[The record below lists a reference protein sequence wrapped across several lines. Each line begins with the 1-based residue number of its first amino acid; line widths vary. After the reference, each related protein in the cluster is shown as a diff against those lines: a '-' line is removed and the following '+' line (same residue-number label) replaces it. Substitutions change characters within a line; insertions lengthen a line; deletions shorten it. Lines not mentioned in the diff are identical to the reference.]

1 VEEPDNRGLTERGTS
16 PGPVADTYRLQVWH
30 DGHGPA
36 LKVPQALR
44 PFYHCA
50 NFTAQSLPQEETMD
64 IKERVVDGVSILDL
78 AGKIVLGEGD
88 MQIKER
94 IRELLNDGQKRILLN
109 LEGVSYID
117 SAGLGALISS
127 YTTTRREGGNLKL
140 VNLTKRI
147 QDLLAITKLI
157 TVFDTFEDEKKA
169 IASF

>member
-1 VEEPDNRGLTERGTS
+1 
-16 PGPVADTYRLQVWH
+16 
-30 DGHGPA
+30 
-36 LKVPQALR
+36 
-44 PFYHCA
+44 
-50 NFTAQSLPQEETMD
+50 MD

-94 IRELLNDGQKRILLN
+94 IRDLLKDGQKRILLN

-157 TVFDTFEDEKKA
+157 TVFDTFEDEKQA